1 MMRLVM
7 LPVVGLV
14 HVLDGVLAD
23 VDRYLVHR
31 LHEELRATRGPDRAI
46 NKRTGNRQPAT
57 GNRQSSGPRP

>member
-7 LPVVGLV
+7 LPMVGLV

-31 LHEELRATRGPDRAI
+31 LHEELRATGGSDRAI
-46 NKRTGNRQPAT
+46 NKRTGNRQQAA
-57 GNRQSSGPRP
+57 GNRQSSGSRP